1 MEGCPMISNSIR
13 IHWLRFLLVSVILAG
28 ALIIG
33 LVNAAQATS
42 TDENQIINLPEYQE
56 PQVQE
61 PPGVGGLLF
70 KILVSVLVIVILSY
84 GLIRF
89 FGKGFKLQGGTWINI
104 LDHVSLGPNR
114 GIYLVD
120 IGGKVLVLGITDH
133 NMVKIMEI
141 EDDVTIAEMRLY
153 QSNLDD
159 SAVRKWKRRINRF
172 RSSSNNHPSIDT
184 QDQLKQRLDFHSA
197 IEEQLNRMQGLYK
210 DDRHE

>member
-1 MEGCPMISNSIR
+1 MISNSIR

-33 LVNAAQATS
+33 LANGAQATP
-42 TDENQIINLPEYQE
+42 TDENLTINLPEYQE

-84 GLIRF
+84 GLIRL
-89 FGKGFKLQGGTWINI
+89 FGKGLKLQGGTWISI

-120 IGGKVLVLGITDH
+120 IGGKVLVLGMTDH

-141 EDDVTIAEMRLY
+141 EDDAIIAEMRLD
-153 QSNLDD
+153 QSSFDD
-159 SAVRKWKRRINRF
+159 STLRKWKRRINRF
-172 RSSSNNHPSIDT
+172 GSSSNNHTSIDP
-184 QDQLKQRLDFHSA
+184 QNQLKQRLNFHA
-197 IEEQLNRMQGLYK
+197 TIEEQLKRMQGLYK